1 MVEAH
6 SPMGDPPNLVKG
18 SPVENFDER
27 LGAPGFC
34 LTGHLEASFVSAA
47 LASVNE
53 PHVAATGPAPTPR
66 FLTLLGPSR
75 ALVPWSIQLRDGVSH
90 LSPGAP
96 VRLRAGALLL
106 GVPTGGGFLHMLE
119 GRGQSLRITATSA
132 PVRPGCPL
140 HGDATRFLTLPR
152 RSMALLGLAAP
163 EGSNLERQATTV
175 TARRLDAFL
184 DAICNKGSKE
194 TLGAATRQLSGL
206 GPGSTPTG
214 DDLITGAAAAAWALG
229 GAGLLPARR
238 LRALCDAIEELPSD
252 CTTPTAREM
261 LWEAARGYF
270 AEPLL
275 EFVCAL
281 ASKYSTAQELEALAS
296 SLLTLGHTSGADLL
310 AGAMA
315 LSKRAAWTAAPVARE
330 AT

>member
-1 MVEAH
+1 
-6 SPMGDPPNLVKG
+6 
-18 SPVENFDER
+18 
-27 LGAPGFC
+27 
-34 LTGHLEASFVSAA
+34 
-47 LASVNE
+47 
-53 PHVAATGPAPTPR
+53 
-66 FLTLLGPSR
+66 
-75 ALVPWSIQLRDGVSH
+75 
-90 LSPGAP
+90 
-96 VRLRAGALLL
+96 
-106 GVPTGGGFLHMLE
+106 MLE
-119 GRGQSLRITATSA
+119 GRGQSLRIGVIGAPAKYGRPMEYEKESA
-132 PVRPGCPL
+132 VP
-140 HGDATRFLTLPR
+140 LPR
-152 RSMALLGLAAP
+152 RAMALLGLASP
-163 EGSNLERQATTV
+163 DGSTLERQATTV

-194 TLGAATRQLSGL
+194 TLGAATRRLSGL